1 MKKKLTIVD
10 LIIIAAIVIVGII
23 GFSMLSKGTTSTTK
37 TLSFKV
43 LVTDQLPEVAN
54 AIVVS
59 DNVLLDASNNKYGK
73 VTGVEVKPCE
83 ETYFDLKNEK
93 FVKRTINNRNDIY
106 ITAEAEVVEHD
117 FGYELGDHKIRIGE
131 KQIVSAPA
139 YGVEGYIVEIF
150 D

>member
-1 MKKKLTIVD
+1 MPGEFEKH
-10 LIIIAAIVIVGII
+10 
-23 GFSMLSKGTTSTTK
+23 SGTYMIWPERPDNWRLGAKPAQHVFT
-37 TLSFKV
+37 
-43 LVTDQLPEVAN
+43 EVAN

-59 DNVLLDASNNKYGK
+59 DNVLLDASSNKYGK

>member
-1 MKKKLTIVD
+1 MKKRLTIVD
-10 LIIIAAIVIVGII
+10 LIIIIAIII
-23 GFSMLSKGTTSTTK
+23 IGVVGFSMLPKGTASNTK
-37 TLSFKV
+37 TISFKV

-59 DNVLLDASNNKYGK
+59 DNVLLDASSNKYGR

-83 ETYFDLKNEK
+83 ETYFDLRSEK
-93 FVKRTINNRNDIY
+93 FVKRTINDRNDIY
-106 ITAEAEVVEHD
+106 ITAEADVIEHD

-131 KQIVSAPA
+131 KQIVSAPT
-139 YGVEGYIVEIF
+139 YGVEGYIVEIS